1 MFHVSNKNHSII
13 FYLTSVSNVF
23 VYDILQQLVTTS
35 RINSDKKVV
44 ELEINSGTI
53 IWYSHLYS
61 DVHNPCGL

>member
-1 MFHVSNKNHSII
+1 MSATII
-13 FYLTSVSNVF
+13 FYSTSIPMCSYIL
-23 VYDILQQLVTTS
+23 YDIQIVTG

-44 ELEINSGTI
+44 ELEIHFGTI